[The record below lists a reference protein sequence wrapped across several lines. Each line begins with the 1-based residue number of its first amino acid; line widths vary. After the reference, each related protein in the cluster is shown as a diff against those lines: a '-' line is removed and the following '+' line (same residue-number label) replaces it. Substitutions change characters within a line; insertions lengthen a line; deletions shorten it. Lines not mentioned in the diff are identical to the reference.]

1 MKEAVIASS
10 VRTPVGKAFKGTL
23 RSTRP
28 DDLAAVAMQ
37 EAIRRVP
44 GLDPKEIEDVI
55 LGCAMPEAEQGM
67 NVARNA
73 ALRAGLPVEISAIT
87 INRFCSSGLQSIAM
101 AAERIMAGHGDV
113 ILAGGTESM
122 TMIPMGGNKVSPN
135 PWLMDHNPDAYLSMG
150 LTAENV
156 ARKYGI
162 TREEADEFSLASHKK
177 ALAAIAAGKFKDEIV
192 PVEVKTTVV
201 ANGANGHA
209 AKAKTTTTLFEM
221 DEGPRADTSLEAL
234 AKLKPAFH
242 ARGTTTAGNSSQ
254 MSDGAAAT
262 IVMSGER
269 ARSLGVKPMAR
280 FVGFATAGVPPEIM
294 GIGPAF
300 AIPKVLKL
308 TGLTLGQI
316 EVIELN
322 EAFAVQSLA
331 VITMLGIDPARVNP
345 NGGAIAL
352 GHPLGCTGAKLTASI
367 LRELERRNARYG
379 MVTMCIGGGM
389 GAAGIFERIA

>member
-1 MKEAVIASS
+1 MREAVIVSS
-10 VRTPVGKAFKGTL
+10 VRTPVGKAFKGSL
-23 RSTRP
+23 RATRP
-28 DDLAAVAMQ
+28 DDLAAVAIQ

-55 LGCAMPEAEQGM
+55 LGCAMPEAEAGM

-101 AAERIMAGHGDV
+101 AAERIVAGYGNV

-156 ARKYGI
+156 AAKYGI
-162 TREEADEFSLASHKK
+162 TREQADEFSLGSHKK

-192 PVEVKTTVV
+192 PVEVKITAV
-201 ANGANGHA
+201 ANAANGHA
-209 AKAKTTTTLFEM
+209 AKPKTTSTVFEM
-221 DEGPRADTSLEAL
+221 DEGPRADTSLDAL
-234 AKLKPAFH
+234 AKLRPAFH
-242 ARGTTTAGNSSQ
+242 AHGTTTAGNSSQ
-254 MSDGAAAT
+254 MSDGAAAS
-262 IVMSGER
+262 IVMSSER
-269 ARSLGVKPMAR
+269 AKALGVKPMAR
-280 FVGFATAGVPPEIM
+280 FLGFATAGVPPEIM
-294 GIGPAF
+294 GIGPAY

-308 TGLTLGQI
+308 TGLTLDQI
-316 EVIELN
+316 DVIELN

-331 VITMLGIDPARVNP
+331 VIKMLGIDPARVNP

-352 GHPLGCTGAKLTASI
+352 GHPLGCTGAKLTSSI
-367 LRELERRNARYG
+367 LRELERRKARYG

-389 GAAGIFERIA
+389 GAAGIFERVA